1 MGVVQRGD
9 VALGGIAVFK
19 WFVVCFAIDLLPLC
33 FFLILSVYPT
43 LDYVHYCEIC
53 EQRERERESGERE
66 QQTASCCPISIHL
79 HSRLFFELAQTNLKR
94 FMVIAIS
101 PDNELS

>member
-1 MGVVQRGD
+1 MGVVQRGA

-33 FFLILSVYPT
+33 FFLILLAYPT

-53 EQRERERESGERE
+53 EQKERERARERRKE
-66 QQTASCCPISIHL
+66 TTNSLVLPHIH
-79 HSRLFFELAQTNLKR
+79 SFA
-94 FMVIAIS
+94 
-101 PDNELS
+101 LSFVL

>member
-1 MGVVQRGD
+1 MGVVQRGA

-53 EQRERERESGERE
+53 EQKERERERGERK